1 MWTGCLVSWEDW
13 SNGVRGEWELLG
25 WGGGLGGASITKM
38 QCVGLPATGS
48 ANFAVK
54 TDRTSPCVRAH
65 RVNYSIQAMLW
76 KMICNEATCKGCSTW
91 DSILCQSDNEN
102 NSSRFQHCE
111 VNTATRE
118 ANIFLHELF
127 AFQFSEGA
135 TVVVLAGH
143 GAVQRTDF
151 FFFFF
156 LPRHFLILL
165 KTMIH
170 LQGLKKKKKSN
181 CLSSTLFIYF
191 SFLSTDD
198 NIQL

>member
-1 MWTGCLVSWEDW
+1 M
-13 SNGVRGEWELLG
+13 NGVSCQLGGLVKWGQGWVGVVGVG
-25 WGGGLGGASITKM
+25 WGIGWRDWVAQLQK
-38 QCVGLPATGS
+38 CKVGLPATGS

-54 TDRTSPCVRAH
+54 TDRTSPCVRAQ

-143 GAVQRTDF
+143 GAIQRTDF
-151 FFFFF
+151 FFFFLF

-170 LQGLKKKKKSN
+170 LQGFKKKK
-181 CLSSTLFIYF
+181 I
-191 SFLSTDD
+191 
-198 NIQL
+198 